1 MDFPY
6 LLCPDFPMDFL
17 IQSIIYF
24 VGFPPS
30 ISQAYAFHR
39 LREPASVARRGIN
52 IYQWVFLEDD

>member
-1 MDFPY
+1 
-6 LLCPDFPMDFL
+6 MDFL